1 MQAGY
6 LSCRPSNNVK
16 ALKELKL
23 VHIRELKISLNVVQ
37 IMGTTTTERS
47 ATCQVTTTMVT
58 TQMHMATMVGD
69 MVEATF
75 TNPMAA
81 DDRQASILMLQF
93 FVSFFSKLFSA

>member
-1 MQAGY
+1 
-6 LSCRPSNNVK
+6 
-16 ALKELKL
+16 
-23 VHIRELKISLNVVQ
+23 
-37 IMGTTTTERS
+37 
-47 ATCQVTTTMVT
+47 
-58 TQMHMATMVGD
+58 MATMVGD